1 MSEQAAAA
9 PGRAGARPAP
19 VLYGGQAVLEGV
31 MMRGRD
37 AWAVAVRRPK
47 GEIYVERHALSP
59 LAARVR
65 LFRLPFFR
73 GVGVLGDS
81 LAIGMRALSI
91 SGNQALGEQDQLSEK
106 QMGWSLAIGAIF
118 FSLLFIL
125 APAAGTNWL
134 SHRLPNNLAFNL
146 IEGLVRLGFFLAY
159 IALIAQLKDIRRVF
173 QYHGAEHK
181 AIHCYEAELPLDPD
195 HVDRFP
201 TLHVRCGTNFL
212 LILFVVTLVLFT
224 VAFTV
229 AGRPPLYLRVPLQLL
244 AVPVIVGIAYEG
256 IRLGAGRERSAL
268 VRAIM
273 KPGLWL
279 QMLTTKPP
287 SREQIEVA
295 IRALEQVLPP
305 AERAKVAPLPSVV
318 VEAGAPGRGA
328 DR

>member
-1 MSEQAAAA
+1 V
-9 PGRAGARPAP
+9 GR
-19 VLYGGQAVLEGV
+19 
-31 MMRGRD
+31 
-37 AWAVAVRRPK
+37 
-47 GEIYVERHALSP
+47 
-59 LAARVR
+59 
-65 LFRLPFFR
+65 
-73 GVGVLGDS
+73 
-81 LAIGMRALSI
+81 
-91 SGNQALGEQDQLSEK
+91 
-106 QMGWSLAIGAIF
+106 
-118 FSLLFIL
+118 FS
-125 APAAGTNWL
+125 
-134 SHRLPNNLAFNL
+134 
-146 IEGLVRLGFFLAY
+146 
-159 IALIAQLKDIRRVF
+159 
-173 QYHGAEHK
+173 
-181 AIHCYEAELPLDPD
+181 
-195 HVDRFP
+195 